1 MGIVPLLDNIKKTS
15 ASEVK
20 HAAYTDDLA
29 GAGKLKNLRTWWDN
43 VTEIGPL
50 LGYFPR
56 PDKYWLI
63 VKPELFQSAVTA
75 FADTD
80 LQITIDGHS
89 YYLGGYIGTSR

>member
-1 MGIVPLLDNIKKTS
+1 MIKIVLILLCAMGIVPLLDNIKKRS

-20 HAAYTDDLA
+20 HAAYADDSA
-29 GAGKLKNLRTWWDN
+29 GAGEWWDN
-43 VTEIGPL
+43 VREIGPL

-56 PDKYWLI
+56 SENSWLI

-89 YYLGGYIGTSR
+89 YL